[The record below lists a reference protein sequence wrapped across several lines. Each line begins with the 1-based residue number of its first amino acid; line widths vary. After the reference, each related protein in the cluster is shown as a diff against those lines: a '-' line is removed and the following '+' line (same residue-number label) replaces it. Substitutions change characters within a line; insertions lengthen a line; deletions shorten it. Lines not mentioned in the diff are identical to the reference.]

1 MKARNSCYTYFQISG
16 DFDPKEVAEILGLK
30 PDRWRKVGDLLPSGR
45 RSKTAYLEYGRC
57 EKYDVEV
64 ENMMRATI
72 APLLDK
78 VALLSEIRE
87 KYKVEF
93 WLSVVPTVHVGESS
107 PTLAPPLDVIDF
119 CHATRT
125 EIDIDLYVKQSE

>member
-1 MKARNSCYTYFQISG
+1 M
-16 DFDPKEVAEILGLK
+16 LGLK
-30 PDRWRKVGDLLPSGR
+30 PDRWRKVGDELPSGR
-45 RSKTAYLEYGRC
+45 RSRTAYLEYGRC

-78 VALLSEIRE
+78 AELLEEIRE

-93 WLSVVPTVHVGESS
+93 WLSVVPTVHVGEPS

-125 EIDIDLYVKQSE
+125 EIDIDLYVCD